1 MTHLEQELEQLKQ
14 EVIGMFLLV
23 QKQLSKSITS
33 LLTMDTDL
41 AREIIAAERR
51 VNAEEL
57 KIDRICENTVAL
69 FNPVAVDLRLV
80 FASFKINSHL
90 ERMGDNAKGIA
101 RYVIEMNEKY
111 DDDLLQKLKVKEMFA
126 IANKMIDETIEAFQ
140 NSDSAKARMVFEKD
154 EQLDSI
160 NFEATKIIAEYIQAN
175 PAKTIQMLN
184 LMSVIRKLERVGD
197 LQANIAEEI
206 IFYVDA
212 EVLKHDKKFHH
223 KL

>member
-14 EVIGMFLLV
+14 EITGMFLLV
-23 QKQLSKSITS
+23 QKQLNKSVQS
-33 LLTMDTDL
+33 LLSMDKDL

-57 KIDRICENTVAL
+57 KIDRICENIVAL

-101 RYVIEMNEKY
+101 RYVIEMEEKF
-111 DDDLLQKLKVKEMFA
+111 DVELLQKLQLKEMFA
-126 IANKMIDETIEAFQ
+126 VANSMIDETIDAFQ
-140 NSDSAKARMVFEKD
+140 NTDSAKARLVFEKD
-154 EQLDSI
+154 EQLDKI
-160 NFEATKIIAEYIQAN
+160 NFDATQIIAHYIQAN

-184 LMSVIRKLERVGD
+184 LMSIIRKLERVGD

-212 EVLKHDKKFHH
+212 EVLKHDKKFHN
-223 KL
+223 KQ

>member
-1 MTHLEQELEQLKQ
+1 MTHLEQELNQLKQ
-14 EVIGMFLLV
+14 EVTGMFLLV
-23 QKQLSKSITS
+23 QKQINKSIQS
-33 LLTMDTDL
+33 LLNMDKDL
-41 AREIIAAERR
+41 AREIIAAEKR

-57 KIDRICENTVAL
+57 KIDRICENIVAL

-101 RYVIEMNEKY
+101 RYVMEMNEKY
-111 DDDLLQKLKVKEMFA
+111 DAELISKLRLQEMFSVA
-126 IANKMIDETIEAFQ
+126 SDMIDETIDAFQ
-140 NSDSAKARMVFEKD
+140 HNDTAKARMVFVKD
-154 EQLDSI
+154 EQLDKI
-160 NFEATKIIAEYIQAN
+160 NFDSTAIIADYIKSN
-175 PAKTIQMLN
+175 PDKTIQILN
-184 LMSVIRKLERVGD
+184 LMSVVRKLERVGD

-223 KL
+223 KQ

>member
-14 EVIGMFLLV
+14 EITGMFLLV
-23 QKQLSKSITS
+23 QKQLNKSVQS
-33 LLTMDTDL
+33 LLSMDKDL

-57 KIDRICENTVAL
+57 KIDRICENIVAL

-101 RYVIEMNEKY
+101 RYVIEMEEKF
-111 DDDLLQKLKVKEMFA
+111 DVELLQKLQLKEMFA
-126 IANKMIDETIEAFQ
+126 VANSMIDETIDAFQ
-140 NSDSAKARMVFEKD
+140 NTDSAKARLVFEKD
-154 EQLDSI
+154 EQLDKI
-160 NFEATKIIAEYIQAN
+160 NFDATQIIAQYIQAN

-184 LMSVIRKLERVGD
+184 LMSIIRKLERVGD

-223 KL
+223 KQ

>member
-14 EVIGMFLLV
+14 EITGMFLLV
-23 QKQLSKSITS
+23 QKQLNKSVQS
-33 LLTMDTDL
+33 LLSMDKDL

-57 KIDRICENTVAL
+57 KIDRICENIVAL

-101 RYVIEMNEKY
+101 RYVIEMEEKF
-111 DDDLLQKLKVKEMFA
+111 DVELLQKLQLKEMFA
-126 IANKMIDETIEAFQ
+126 VANSMIDETIDAFQ
-140 NSDSAKARMVFEKD
+140 NTDSAKARLVFEKD
-154 EQLDSI
+154 EQLDKI
-160 NFEATKIIAEYIQAN
+160 NFDATQIIAQYIQAN

-184 LMSVIRKLERVGD
+184 LMSIIRKLERVGD

>member
-14 EVIGMFLLV
+14 EITGMFLLV
-23 QKQLSKSITS
+23 QKQLNKSVQS
-33 LLTMDTDL
+33 LLSMDKDL

-57 KIDRICENTVAL
+57 KIDRICENIVAL

-101 RYVIEMNEKY
+101 RYVIEMEEKF
-111 DDDLLQKLKVKEMFA
+111 DVELLQKLQLKEMFA
-126 IANKMIDETIEAFQ
+126 VANSMIDETIDAFQ
-140 NSDSAKARMVFEKD
+140 NTDSAKARLVFEKD
-154 EQLDSI
+154 EQLDKI
-160 NFEATKIIAEYIQAN
+160 NFDATQIIAHYIQAN

-184 LMSVIRKLERVGD
+184 LMSIIRKLERVGD

-212 EVLKHDKKFHH
+212 EVLKHDKKFHN